1 LEGDPFFCFLRKSS
15 EVWNGLRRSKLPY
28 YSIAMNH
35 LPRMHIRRSWAA
47 RLGIGFIIAGLLAA
61 CAPSQPAPEVL
72 VPTSAGV
79 PAVPTAAPAATRL
92 PTPAAVPVPMVDF
105 LALPT
110 LARGYLTTP
119 NELRRIAAM
128 AQQKQEPYQVAVK
141 QELAY
146 AKGAIDDWNEDVPK
160 TLKFSDDIDKPQYL
174 SVGSKYVYAWAIAYN
189 LVRDEQPDQAEEYAQ
204 RARDLI
210 MGMPEQGTQVRNYE
224 NNTRLNIS
232 VYIQDFV
239 YAADLLADWTP
250 RGQQEPFASG
260 EDARKFK
267 QWLGAEIIRYPYNAA
282 HTRVN
287 NWSAWARLT
296 TAVIADYVGDAAP
309 LYVQGM
315 VRDVDAA
322 YKVDAESPCESG
334 ETQTCLKVSAPAMYA
349 DAIQLHFDMVDGKL
363 YEFSFSSCDGSG
375 SKSMI
380 RPDGGMPDELRRQY
394 DCDTTTIDDSYGA
407 AARYSQF
414 AAEAMI
420 SLAELAWR
428 RGDASIYTHIDA
440 TTGRGALWRAVEFL
454 IDNKVTLTR
463 GSMLEMVNRFYTYQA
478 AIEQD
483 AAKRAEYQKLLS
495 HDLPGILKR
504 EGDWPEGAAFV
515 SFGTLTHG
523 FGGAEMPQAPPR
535 VPVR

>member
-1 LEGDPFFCFLRKSS
+1 MINNLHRTYL
-15 EVWNGLRRSKLPY
+15 
-28 YSIAMNH
+28 
-35 LPRMHIRRSWAA
+35 RRSWAA
-47 RLGIGFIIAGLLAA
+47 RVGIGFIIGGMLAA
-61 CAPSQPAPEVL
+61 CAPSQPAPEA
-72 VPTSAGV
+72 PTTTAL
-79 PAVPTAAPAATRL
+79 PIAPTLAPANTPSALSPTEAATAR
-92 PTPAAVPVPMVDF
+92 PTPMPDF

-119 NELRRIAAM
+119 NELRRIAAL
-128 AQQKQEPYQVAVK
+128 ARAGTEPYKAAVK
-141 QELAY
+141 AELGY
-146 AKGAIDDWNEDVPK
+146 AKDALDQDAPKVPN
-160 TLKFSDDIDKPQYL
+160 TLKFDDDINTPPYL
-174 SVGSKYVYAWAIAYN
+174 STGSKHVYAWALAYN
-189 LVRDEQPDQAEEYAQ
+189 LLRDADPEQAEEYAQ
-204 RARDLI
+204 RAHDLI
-210 MGMPEQGTQVRNYE
+210 MGMPDQGTQVQNYE
-224 NNTRLNIS
+224 HNTRLNIS
-232 VYIQDFV
+232 VYTQNFV

-250 RGQQEPFASG
+250 SGQQQPFANG
-260 EDARKFK
+260 ADARKFK
-267 QWLGAEIIRYPYNAA
+267 QWLGAEVIRYPYNAA

-296 TAVIADYVGDAAP
+296 TAVIADYVGDDAP

-315 VRDVDAA
+315 VKGADGA
-322 YKVDAESPCESG
+322 YQVEPESACDSG
-334 ETQTCLKVSAPAMYA
+334 ETQTCLKVAAPAMYA

-380 RPDGGMPDELRRQY
+380 RPDGGIPDELRRQY
-394 DCDTTTIDDSYGA
+394 DCDTTTIADSYGA

-414 AAEAMI
+414 ATEAMT

-428 RGDASIYTHIDA
+428 RGDSSIYTHIDPA
-440 TTGRGALWRAVEFL
+440 TSRGALWRAVEFL

-478 AIEQD
+478 GIEPD

-504 EGDWPEGAAFV
+504 QGDWPEGAAFV

-523 FGGAEMPQAPPR
+523 FGDTEKPQPPPKVPPR
-535 VPVR
+535 

>member
-1 LEGDPFFCFLRKSS
+1 MLILSWLLDE
-15 EVWNGLRRSKLPY
+15 
-28 YSIAMNH
+28 IAMNS
-35 LPRMHIRRSWAA
+35 LPRMYSRRSWAA

-61 CAPSQPAPEVL
+61 CAPSQPPPQAPAL
-72 VPTSAGV
+72 TSAVPTSALAAT
-79 PAVPTAAPAATRL
+79 PLPAPAAS
-92 PTPAAVPVPMVDF
+92 TPAVDF

-119 NELRRIAAM
+119 NELRRIAAL
-128 AQQKQEPYQVAVK
+128 ARLKQEPYQIAFK
-141 QELAY
+141 QELTY
-146 AKGAIDDWNEDVPK
+146 AKAALGDWNEHIPD
-160 TLKFSDDIDKPQYL
+160 TLTFSDDIDKPKYL
-174 SVGSKYVYAWAIAYN
+174 SVGSKYVYAWAITYN
-189 LVRDEQPDQAEEYAQ
+189 LLRDAQPEQAEEYAQ
-204 RARDLI
+204 HARDLI
-210 MGMPEQGTQVRNYE
+210 MAMPERGTQVRNYE

-250 RGQQEPFASG
+250 SGQQEPFAKSA
-260 EDARKFK
+260 DALKFK

-282 HTRVN
+282 HTRTN
-287 NWSAWARLT
+287 NWSAWAQLT
-296 TAVIADYVGDAAP
+296 TAVIADYVGDDAP

-315 VRDVDAA
+315 VKDAA
-322 YKVDAESPCESG
+322 GAYQVDPESPCDSG
-334 ETQTCLKVSAPAMYA
+334 EIQTCLKVVAPAMYA

-363 YEFSFSSCDGSG
+363 YEFTFSSCDGNG

-394 DCDTTTIDDSYGA
+394 DCDTTTIADSYGA

-414 AAEAMI
+414 AAEAMT

-428 RGDASIYTHIDA
+428 RGNAGIYTHIDA
-440 TTGRGALWRAVEFL
+440 ATGRGALWRAIQFL

-478 AIEQD
+478 SVERD

-495 HDLPGILKR
+495 QDLPGILKR
-504 EGDWPEGAAFV
+504 LGDWPEGAAFV

-523 FGGAEMPQAPPR
+523 FGEAEMPQPPPK
-535 VPVR
+535 VPAR

>member
-1 LEGDPFFCFLRKSS
+1 
-15 EVWNGLRRSKLPY
+15 
-28 YSIAMNH
+28 M
-35 LPRMHIRRSWAA
+35 
-47 RLGIGFIIAGLLAA
+47 
-61 CAPSQPAPEVL
+61 CAEPASPEAPAPTVAVASA
-72 VPTSAGV
+72 VPTSV
-79 PAVPTAAPAATRL
+79 PAATPL
-92 PTPAAVPVPMVDF
+92 PTPAAAPTPVVDF

-119 NELRRIAAM
+119 NELRRIAAL
-128 AQQKQEPYQVAVK
+128 ARPKQEPYRSAF
-141 QELAY
+141 EARAGAMPRRRLATGMRMCPIRLNS
-146 AKGAIDDWNEDVPK
+146 ATKSTNQNI
-160 TLKFSDDIDKPQYL
+160 FR
-174 SVGSKYVYAWAIAYN
+174 VGSKYVYAWAIAYN
-189 LVRDEQPDQAEEYAQ
+189 LLRDAQPEQAEEYAQ
-204 RARDLI
+204 RAHDLI
-210 MGMPEQGTQVRNYE
+210 MGMPDQGTQVRNYE

-250 RGQQEPFASG
+250 SGQQEPFAKSA
-260 EDARKFK
+260 DAQKFK

-296 TAVIADYVGDAAP
+296 TAVIADYVGDDAP

-315 VRDVDAA
+315 VKDADGAYQVDP
-322 YKVDAESPCESG
+322 ESPCDSG
-334 ETQTCLKVSAPAMYA
+334 ETQTCLKVAAPAMYA
-349 DAIQLHFDMVDGKL
+349 DALQLHFDMVDGKL

-380 RPDGGMPDELRRQY
+380 RPDGGIPDELRRQY
-394 DCDTTTIDDSYGA
+394 DCDTTMIADSYGA

-414 AAEAMI
+414 AAEAMT

-440 TTGRGALWRAVEFL
+440 ATGRGALWRAIQFL

-478 AIEQD
+478 RRRAGCGQARGVPE
-483 AAKRAEYQKLLS
+483 AAES
-495 HDLPGILKR
+495 
-504 EGDWPEGAAFV
+504 
-515 SFGTLTHG
+515 
-523 FGGAEMPQAPPR
+523 
-535 VPVR
+535 

>member
-1 LEGDPFFCFLRKSS
+1 MNSLSHMSS
-15 EVWNGLRRSKLPY
+15 
-28 YSIAMNH
+28 
-35 LPRMHIRRSWAA
+35 RRSWAV
-47 RLGIGFIIAGLLAA
+47 RLGIGFIVAGVLAA
-61 CAPSQPAPEVL
+61 CALEPPAPETPA
-72 VPTSAGV
+72 PTAV
-79 PAVPTAAPAATRL
+79 VATAAAQVVPTAR
-92 PTPAAVPVPMVDF
+92 PTTTSLPAAVPTPEVDF
-105 LALPT
+105 LAQPT

-119 NELRRIAAM
+119 NELRRVAAL
-128 AQQKQEPYQVAVK
+128 ARLKQEPYKAAFK
-141 QELAY
+141 QELEY
-146 AKGAIDDWNEDVPK
+146 AKTELGDWNEDVPDS
-160 TLKFSDDIDKPQYL
+160 LKFSDDIQKPTYL
-174 SVGSKYVYAWAIAYN
+174 AVGSKDVYAWAIAYN
-189 LVRDEQPDQAEEYAQ
+189 LLRDAQPEQAEEYAQ
-204 RARDLI
+204 HARDLI
-210 MGMPEQGTQVRNYE
+210 MSMPEQGTHVQNYE

-250 RGQQEPFASG
+250 SGQQKPFAKSA
-260 EDARKFK
+260 DAQKLK

-282 HTRVN
+282 HTRLN
-287 NWSAWARLT
+287 NWGAWARLT
-296 TAVIADYVGDAAP
+296 TAVIADYVGDDAP

-315 VRDVDAA
+315 VKDADGAYQVDP
-322 YKVDAESPCESG
+322 ESPCDSG
-334 ETQTCLKVSAPAMYA
+334 DAQTCLKVTASAMYA

-380 RPDGGMPDELRRQY
+380 RPDGGIPDELRRQY
-394 DCDTTTIDDSYGA
+394 DCDTTTIADSYGA

-414 AAEAMI
+414 AAEAMT

-440 TTGRGALWRAVEFL
+440 ATSRGALWRAIQFL

-463 GSMLEMVNRFYTYQA
+463 GSMLEMANRFYTYQA
-478 AIEQD
+478 GVEQD

-504 EGDWPEGAAFV
+504 QGDWPEGAAFV

-523 FGGAEMPQAPPR
+523 FGAMEMPRPPPK
-535 VPVR
+535 VPAR

>member
-1 LEGDPFFCFLRKSS
+1 MARYATLRLYLC
-15 EVWNGLRRSKLPY
+15 VLVGACILT
-28 YSIAMNH
+28 
-35 LPRMHIRRSWAA
+35 
-47 RLGIGFIIAGLLAA
+47 A
-61 CAPSQPAPEVL
+61 CAPNQPVPEALAPT
-72 VPTSAGV
+72 PTPLRIAPTIA
-79 PAVPTAAPAATRL
+79 PAHTPIALPPTATAAQ
-92 PTPAAVPVPMVDF
+92 PTPMPDF

-119 NELRRIAAM
+119 NELRRIAAL
-128 AQQKQEPYQVAVK
+128 ARAGTEPYKAAVK
-141 QELAY
+141 AELGY
-146 AKGAIDDWNEDVPK
+146 AKDALDQDVPRVPD
-160 TLKFSDDIDKPQYL
+160 TLKINSDIDTPPYL
-174 SVGSKYVYAWAIAYN
+174 STGSKYVYAWALAYN
-189 LVRDEQPDQAEEYAQ
+189 LLRDAEPDQAEEYAQ
-204 RARDLI
+204 RAHDLI
-210 MGMPEQGTQVRNYE
+210 MGMPDQGTQVRNYE

-239 YAADLLADWTP
+239 YAADLLADWRP
-250 RGQQEPFASG
+250 SGQQDPFAKSA
-260 EDARKFK
+260 DAQKFK

-287 NWSAWARLT
+287 NWSAWAQLT
-296 TAVIADYVGDAAP
+296 TAVIADYVGDDAP

-315 VRDVDAA
+315 IKDAA
-322 YKVDAESPCESG
+322 GAYQVDPESPCDSG
-334 ETQTCLKVSAPAMYA
+334 ETQTCLKVAAPAMYA
-349 DAIQLHFDMVDGKL
+349 DALQLHLDMVDGKL

-380 RPDGGMPDELRRQY
+380 WPDGGMPDELRRQY
-394 DCDTTTIDDSYGA
+394 DCDTTVIEDAYGA

-414 AAEAMI
+414 AAEAMT

-440 TTGRGALWRAVEFL
+440 ATSRGALWRAIQFL

-478 AIEQD
+478 GIEQD

-495 HDLPGILKR
+495 NDLPGILKR
-504 EGDWPEGAAFV
+504 QGDWPEGAAFV

-523 FGGAEMPQAPPR
+523 FAGGEMPQPPPM
-535 VPVR
+535 VPAR

>member
-1 LEGDPFFCFLRKSS
+1 MNSLSRKFS
-15 EVWNGLRRSKLPY
+15 
-28 YSIAMNH
+28 
-35 LPRMHIRRSWAA
+35 RRSWAA
-47 RLGIGFIIAGLLAA
+47 RLGIGLIVAGMLAA
-61 CAPSQPAPEVL
+61 CAPSPPVPEAPAPTAV
-72 VPTSAGV
+72 VAAAVSTAV
-79 PAVPTAAPAATRL
+79 PAVAPLPTPTAAPSTL
-92 PTPAAVPVPMVDF
+92 IEEF

-119 NELRRIAAM
+119 NELRRSAAM
-128 AQQKQEPYQVAVK
+128 ARLKQEPYQIALK

-146 AKGAIDDWNEDVPK
+146 AQAALENWNEDVPNS
-160 TLKFSDDIDKPQYL
+160 LKFSDDIDKPKYL
-174 SVGSKYVYAWAIAYN
+174 AAGSKNVYAWAIAYN
-189 LVRDEQPDQAEEYAQ
+189 LLRDAQPEQAEQYAE
-204 RARDLI
+204 RARELI

-232 VYIQDFV
+232 VYIQNFV

-250 RGQQEPFASG
+250 SGQQEPFAKSA
-260 EDARKFK
+260 DAQKFK

-287 NWSAWARLT
+287 NWGAWARLT
-296 TAVIADYVGDAAP
+296 TAVVADYVGDDAL

-315 VRDVDAA
+315 VKDANGA
-322 YKVDAESPCESG
+322 YQIDPESPCDSG
-334 ETQTCLKVSAPAMYA
+334 ETQSCVKVAASAMYA
-349 DAIQLHFDMVDGKL
+349 DAIQLHLDMADGKL
-363 YEFSFSSCDGSG
+363 YEFSFSSCDGGG

-394 DCDTTTIDDSYGA
+394 DCNTTTIEDSYGA

-440 TTGRGALWRAVEFL
+440 ATSRGALWRAIQFL

-463 GSMLEMVNRFYTYQA
+463 GSMLEMANHFYTYQA
-478 AIEQD
+478 SVEQD

-504 EGDWPEGAAFV
+504 QGDWPEGAAFV

-523 FGGAEMPQAPPR
+523 FSAAETLQPPPM
-535 VPVR
+535 VPAR

>member
-1 LEGDPFFCFLRKSS
+1 
-15 EVWNGLRRSKLPY
+15 
-28 YSIAMNH
+28 M
-35 LPRMHIRRSWAA
+35 
-47 RLGIGFIIAGLLAA
+47 LAA
-61 CAPSQPAPEVL
+61 CAPNPPVPEAP
-72 VPTSAGV
+72 VPTTVVAAAVSTAV
-79 PAVPTAAPAATRL
+79 PAAAPLPAPTAAS
-92 PTPAAVPVPMVDF
+92 TPIEDF

-119 NELRRIAAM
+119 NELHRIAAQ
-128 AQQKQEPYQVAVK
+128 ARLKQEPYQIALK

-146 AKGAIDDWNEDVPK
+146 AKDALDDWNEDVPK
-160 TLKFSDDIDKPQYL
+160 SLKFSDDIDKPKYL
-174 SVGSKYVYAWAIAYN
+174 AIGSKNVYAWAIAYN
-189 LVRDEQPDQAEEYAQ
+189 LLRDTQPEQAEQYAE
-204 RARDLI
+204 RARELI

-250 RGQQEPFASG
+250 SGQQEPFAKSA
-260 EDARKFK
+260 DAQKFK

-287 NWSAWARLT
+287 NWGAWARLT
-296 TAVIADYVGDAAP
+296 TAVVADYVGDDAP

-315 VRDVDAA
+315 VKDADGV
-322 YKVDAESPCESG
+322 YQIDPESPCDSG
-334 ETQTCLKVSAPAMYA
+334 ETQTCVKVAAAAMYA

-363 YEFSFSSCDGSG
+363 YEFSFSSCDGDG

-394 DCDTTTIDDSYGA
+394 DCDTTTIEDSYGA

-414 AAEAMI
+414 AAEAMT

-440 TTGRGALWRAVEFL
+440 STSRGALWRAIQFL

-463 GSMLEMVNRFYTYQA
+463 GSMLEMVNHFYTYQA
-478 AIEQD
+478 GVEQD
-483 AAKRAEYQKLLS
+483 AAKRAEYQKLLN

-504 EGDWPEGAAFV
+504 QGDWPEGAAFV

-523 FGGAEMPQAPPR
+523 FSAAETLQPPPK
-535 VPVR
+535 VPAR